1 MLHVYVAF
9 RCISTTCCPYIYYMI
24 YMICIVYIYIYIYT
38 IQTSLEVR
46 GLINWW
52 TKTCWRPPV
61 CAGPVP
67 EMAHLYALDTEA
79 NGDCL
84 PHALSIGLGGF
95 HDRLLTL
102 RAALHHTVSSMF
114 CVL

>member
-1 MLHVYVAF
+1 
-9 RCISTTCCPYIYYMI
+9 MI
-24 YMICIVYIYIYIYT
+24 YMICIIYIYT
-38 IQTSLEVR
+38 IQTSLESR

-52 TKTCWRPPV
+52 TLIHWCAPV

-67 EMAHLYALDTEA
+67 EMARLYALDTDA
-79 NGDCL
+79 DGDCL
-84 PHALSIGLGGF
+84 LHALSLGLGGF

-102 RAALHHTVSSMF
+102 RAALHHTVWSMF

>member
-24 YMICIVYIYIYIYT
+24 YMICIVYICIYIYT

-52 TKTCWRPPV
+52 T
-61 CAGPVP
+61 GPVP

-79 NGDCL
+79 KGDCL
-84 PHALSIGLGGF
+84 PHALSLGLGGV